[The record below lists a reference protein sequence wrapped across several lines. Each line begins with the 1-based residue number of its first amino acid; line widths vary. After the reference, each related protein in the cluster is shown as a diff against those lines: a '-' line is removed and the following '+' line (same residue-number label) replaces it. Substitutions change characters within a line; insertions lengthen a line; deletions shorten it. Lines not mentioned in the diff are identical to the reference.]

1 MSKPSINADN
11 LTQMDLI
18 VLMKDELERLTNIID
33 PVLENGISISGLAT
47 MNRARLLVK
56 RANENIRF
64 WEHAYPVD
72 LTLQQVRSIYGELP
86 LNKSRKKT
94 LRYRKT
100 RVVSH
105 EIKKKR

>member
-11 LTQMDLI
+11 LTQMDLV

-33 PVLENGISISGLAT
+33 PVLENGISIGGLAT

-64 WEHAYPVD
+64 WE
-72 LTLQQVRSIYGELP
+72 QVRSTYGELP